1 MSDDEHPLTRRGGEW
16 CGLRPERVRGAPHG
30 RNPCTQL
37 GRCQQR
43 FCPQCVAGL
52 CRRRERAAGQ
62 DVHGG
67 FGCQA
72 RRTEPN
78 GCIGANVL
86 ESRARQSQHEREAW
100 RVSGSERQELENLDG
115 ADLVAGDPDG
125 CARRHRGR
133 RVEERDELNV
143 VAQRPAQR
151 IDQED
156 DDRERHDE
164 RDQQQP
170 DQRAPALAGAD
181 GRGKIER
188 RARCAR
194 SPIEGIHVMM
204 RLGHIEYSNCFPVH
218 ARLIVEPRADLSVV
232 TAIPSVLNAALARGE
247 IDVAPC
253 SSIELARHGSEYR
266 VLPDL
271 VIGAD
276 GPVQSILLESTRPID
291 DLDAAPVLLPTASAT
306 SVVLLRILLE
316 LRSGLRPRYRWYDQA
331 AAADPVAGGAAA
343 VLRIGDVAL
352 RRAAPRERHV
362 YDLGELW
369 TEWTGLPFAFAVWQV
384 RTAVDGSPALAVL
397 HEALLDSRA
406 WFNAHDERL
415 ARDYAAHFGMAPE
428 RLLSY
433 WRSLCYVLD
442 DRMQQGALHYYAL
455 AAGLDEAAPLGALPW
470 ANVTGV

>member
-1 MSDDEHPLTRRGGEW
+1 M
-16 CGLRPERVRGAPHG
+16 
-30 RNPCTQL
+30 
-37 GRCQQR
+37 
-43 FCPQCVAGL
+43 
-52 CRRRERAAGQ
+52 
-62 DVHGG
+62 
-67 FGCQA
+67 
-72 RRTEPN
+72 
-78 GCIGANVL
+78 
-86 ESRARQSQHEREAW
+86 
-100 RVSGSERQELENLDG
+100 
-115 ADLVAGDPDG
+115 
-125 CARRHRGR
+125 
-133 RVEERDELNV
+133 
-143 VAQRPAQR
+143 
-151 IDQED
+151 
-156 DDRERHDE
+156 
-164 RDQQQP
+164 
-170 DQRAPALAGAD
+170 
-181 GRGKIER
+181 
-188 RARCAR
+188 
-194 SPIEGIHVMM
+194 
-204 RLGHIEYSNCFPVH
+204 
-218 ARLIVEPRADLSVV
+218 
-232 TAIPSVLNAALARGE
+232 
-247 IDVAPC
+247 
-253 SSIELARHGSEYR
+253 
-266 VLPDL
+266 LPDL

-316 LRSGLRPRYRWYDQA
+316 LRSGLRPRYSWYDQA

-369 TEWTGLPFAFAVWQV
+369 AEWTGLPFAFAVWQV

-442 DRMQQGALHYYAL
+442 DRMQRGALHYYAL
-455 AAGLDEAAPLGALPW
+455 AARLDEAAPLGALPW